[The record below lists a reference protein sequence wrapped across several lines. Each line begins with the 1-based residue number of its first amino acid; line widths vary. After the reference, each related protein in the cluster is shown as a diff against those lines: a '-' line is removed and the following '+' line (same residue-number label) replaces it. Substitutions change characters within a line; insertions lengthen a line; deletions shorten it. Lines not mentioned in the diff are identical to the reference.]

1 MHHLSSLINSI
12 DVVKKMSKSSDSG
25 YLKDKT
31 ALHVG
36 CKTTFLGTSDEY
48 KSVKLESIYL
58 FSSGFISSGNGNN
71 FRYFKQ
77 EVI

>member
-12 DVVKKMSKSSDSG
+12 DVVKKMSKSSDRG

-48 KSVKLESIYL
+48 KSVKLESICL
-58 FSSGFISSGNGNN
+58 VQDISVQEMVIILGTSS
-71 FRYFKQ
+71 RK
-77 EVI
+77 

>member
-1 MHHLSSLINSI
+1 
-12 DVVKKMSKSSDSG
+12 MSKSSDRG

-36 CKTTFLGTSDEY
+36 CKTTFLGNSGEY
-48 KSVKLESIYL
+48 KLVKLESIYL